1 LPARS
6 SSAHLAGAAPGVAL
20 RLRPRLVWLVLFR
33 TVAASLS
40 LVVTV
45 VRLVTQPAQEP
56 SRADSL
62 SFAVIAGAYVLTVV
76 TGLRLRR
83 GTAGRLDAMV
93 TVVGDVLIATGLVY
107 LSGGAESPLT
117 FLYSLAVIGAAVVLD
132 WRGALVAAAVSTF
145 AFTALLLVIRL
156 MSPAEAAV
164 VPAGRVLFVLGSNA
178 LALVLIA
185 VLSGY
190 LSRQLSATGG
200 ALSQSEAD
208 LRRLGRLQQLILS
221 SMPSGLV
228 TCDAERRVTFLNT
241 AGGGILHVEDGAC
254 VGQPLEQLLPGVST
268 LTPRAT
274 RGELRVQT
282 PGGKRVLGL
291 SVSPL
296 EGEAGALLIVFQDLT
311 ELRRMEE
318 DLKRTDR
325 LASLGALSAQLAHE
339 IRNPLAAMRGS
350 AQLLA
355 QDQAKDAVV
364 LKLTGIL
371 TREAD
376 RLARLVEDF
385 LRFAR
390 PPEPQRRAVA
400 LDALLTETVD
410 MLRADPLSR
419 DVQLEVRAG
428 EALLAPVDPDQVRQ
442 VLINLVRNGVQ
453 AAGPKGRVRVVLARA
468 EKEAQIR
475 VWDSAGS
482 ITEEMMGHLF
492 EPFFTTRN
500 GGTGLGLST
509 AHSIVRAH
517 GGSIRV
523 TSQPA
528 DGTEFVVGLPL

>member
-1 LPARS
+1 M
-6 SSAHLAGAAPGVAL
+6 
-20 RLRPRLVWLVLFR
+20 VLFR

-45 VRLVTQPAQEP
+45 ARLLTQPAQEP
-56 SRADSL
+56 TRADSL

-76 TGLRLRR
+76 MGLRLRR

-107 LSGGAESPLT
+107 LSGGADSPLT

-145 AFTALLLVIRL
+145 AFTALLLIIRL
-156 MSPAEAAV
+156 TTPVDAAV

-178 LALVLIA
+178 LALALIA

-190 LSRQLSATGG
+190 LSRQLSAAGG

-228 TCDAERRVTFLNT
+228 TCDVERRVTFLNT
-241 AGGGILHVEDGAC
+241 AASGILQVEDNASV
-254 VGQPLEQLLPGVST
+254 VGLPLEALLPGVST
-268 LTPRAT
+268 LAPRAI
-274 RGELRVQT
+274 RGELRVRT
-282 PGGKRVLGL
+282 PGGNRVLGL
-291 SVSPL
+291 SVSSL

-355 QDQAKDAVV
+355 QDQSGDVV
-364 LKLTGIL
+364 VTKLTGIL

-390 PPEPQRRAVA
+390 PPEPQRRPVA
-400 LDALLTETVD
+400 LDALLSETVD
-410 MLRADPLSR
+410 MLRVDPLAR
-419 DVQLEVRAG
+419 EVQMEVRVP
-428 EALLAPVDPDQVRQ
+428 EALTAPVDPDQLRQ
-442 VLINLVRNGVQ
+442 VLINLLRNGFQ
-453 AAGPKGRVRVVLARA
+453 AAGPQGTVRVALARA
-468 EKEAQIR
+468 EQEAQIR

-492 EPFFTTRN
+492 EPFFTTRS

-509 AHSIVRAH
+509 AHSIIRAH

-523 TSQPA
+523 TSSPA
-528 DGTEFVVGLPL
+528 EGTEFLVGLPL

>member
-1 LPARS
+1 M
-6 SSAHLAGAAPGVAL
+6 
-20 RLRPRLVWLVLFR
+20 VLFR

-45 VRLVTQPAQEP
+45 ARLLTQPAQEP

-83 GTAGRLDAMV
+83 GTAGRLDATV

-107 LSGGAESPLT
+107 LSGGADSPLT

-132 WRGALVAAAVSTF
+132 WRGALLAAAMSTF
-145 AFTALLLVIRL
+145 AFTMLLLIIRL
-156 MSPAEAAV
+156 TTPEDAV
-164 VPAGRVLFVLGSNA
+164 AVPAARVLFVLGSNA

-228 TCDAERRVTFLNT
+228 TCDAERRITFLNT
-241 AGGGILHVEDGAC
+241 AGSGILQADAGTC
-254 VGQPLEQLLPGVST
+254 VGQPVDTLLPGVAS
-268 LTPRAT
+268 LAPRST
-274 RGELRVQT
+274 RGELRVRT
-282 PGGKRVLGL
+282 PGGNRVLGL

-355 QDQAKDAVV
+355 QEQSSDVV
-364 LKLTGIL
+364 VTKLTGIL

-390 PPEPQRRAVA
+390 PPEPQRRPVA
-400 LDALLTETVD
+400 LDALLSETVD
-410 MLRADPLSR
+410 MLRADPLAR
-419 DVQLEVRAG
+419 EVQMEVRAA
-428 EALLAPVDPDQVRQ
+428 ESLTAPVDPDQLRQ
-442 VLINLVRNGVQ
+442 VLINLLRNGFQ
-453 AAGPKGRVRVVLARA
+453 AAGPQGTVRVALARA

-492 EPFFTTRN
+492 EPFFTTRS

-509 AHSIVRAH
+509 AHSIIRAH

-523 TSQPA
+523 TSNPA
-528 DGTEFVVGLPL
+528 EGTEFLVGLPL

>member
-1 LPARS
+1 M
-6 SSAHLAGAAPGVAL
+6 
-20 RLRPRLVWLVLFR
+20 WLVLFR

-45 VRLVTQPAQEP
+45 VRLLTQPAQEP

-83 GTAGRLDAMV
+83 GTAGRLDATV

-107 LSGGAESPLT
+107 LSGGADSPLT

-132 WRGALVAAAVSTF
+132 WRGALAAAAVSAF

-156 MSPAEAAV
+156 TTPADV
-164 VPAGRVLFVLGSNA
+164 VTVPGGRVLFVLGSNA

-228 TCDAERRVTFLNT
+228 TCDVERRVTFLNS
-241 AGGGILHVEDGAC
+241 AASGILQVDDGLG
-254 VGQPLEQLLPGVST
+254 VGQPLEQLLPGVSG
-268 LTPRAT
+268 LTPRSV
-274 RGELRVQT
+274 RGELRVRT
-282 PGGKRVLGL
+282 PGGNRVLGL

-311 ELRRMEE
+311 DLRRMEE

-355 QDQAKDAVV
+355 QEQSTDAVV
-364 LKLTGIL
+364 QKLTGIL

-390 PPEPQRRAVA
+390 PPEPQRRPVA
-400 LDALLTETVD
+400 LDALLSETVE
-410 MLRADPLSR
+410 MLRADPMAR
-419 DVQLEVRAG
+419 EVMMEVRAP
-428 EALLAPVDPDQVRQ
+428 EALTAPVDPDQLRQ
-442 VLINLVRNGVQ
+442 VLINLVRNGFQ
-453 AAGPKGRVRVVLARA
+453 AAGPRGTVRVALARA

-509 AHSIVRAH
+509 AHSIIRAH

-523 TSQPA
+523 TSHPA
-528 DGTEFVVGLPL
+528 DGTEFLVGLPL

>member
-1 LPARS
+1 M
-6 SSAHLAGAAPGVAL
+6 
-20 RLRPRLVWLVLFR
+20 VLFR

-45 VRLVTQPAQEP
+45 ARLLTQPAQEP
-56 SRADSL
+56 SRADTL
-62 SFAVIAGAYVLTVV
+62 SFAVIAGAYILTVV

-83 GTAGRLDAMV
+83 GTAGRLDATV

-107 LSGGAESPLT
+107 LSGGADSPLT

-145 AFTALLLVIRL
+145 AFTMLLLITRL
-156 MSPAEAAV
+156 TTPVDAV
-164 VPAGRVLFVLGSNA
+164 AVPAARVLFVLGSNA

-228 TCDAERRVTFLNT
+228 TCDAERRITFLNT
-241 AGGGILHVEDGAC
+241 AGSGILHADPGTC
-254 VGQPLEQLLPGVST
+254 VGQPVDTLLPGVAS
-268 LTPRAT
+268 LAPRST
-274 RGELRVQT
+274 RGELRVRT
-282 PGGKRVLGL
+282 PGGNRVLGL

-355 QDQAKDAVV
+355 QEQSRDVV
-364 LKLTGIL
+364 VTKLTGIL

-390 PPEPQRRAVA
+390 PPEPQRRPVA
-400 LDALLTETVD
+400 LDALLSETVD
-410 MLRADPLSR
+410 MLRADPLAR
-419 DVQLEVRAG
+419 EVQMEVRTP
-428 EALLAPVDPDQVRQ
+428 EALTAPVDPDQLRQ
-442 VLINLVRNGVQ
+442 VLINLLRNGFQ
-453 AAGPKGRVRVVLARA
+453 AAGPQGTVRVALARA

-492 EPFFTTRN
+492 EPFFTTRS

-509 AHSIVRAH
+509 AHSIIHAH

-523 TSQPA
+523 TSSPA
-528 DGTEFVVGLPL
+528 DGTEFLVGLPL

>member
-1 LPARS
+1 MGSTARS
-6 SSAHLAGAAPGVAL
+6 VAPGL
-20 RLRPRLVWLVLFR
+20 RSRLVWLVLFR

-45 VRLVTQPAQEP
+45 VRLMTQPVQEP

-62 SFAVIAGAYVLTVV
+62 SFTVIAGAYLLTVV

-83 GTAGRLDAMV
+83 GTAGRLDATV
-93 TVVGDVLIATGLVY
+93 QVVGDVLIATGLVY
-107 LSGGAESPLT
+107 LSGGADSPLT

-145 AFTALLLVIRL
+145 AFTALLLIIRL
-156 MSPAEAAV
+156 TTPVTSVEVSPA
-164 VPAGRVLFVLGSNA
+164 RVLFVLGSNA

-221 SMPSGLV
+221 SMPSGLL
-228 TCDAERRVTFLNT
+228 TCDVHRRVTFLNT
-241 AGGGILHVEDGAC
+241 AGSGILHVDDFSC
-254 VGQPLEQLLPGVST
+254 LGQPLENLLPGVST
-268 LTPRAT
+268 LAPRST
-274 RGELRVQT
+274 RGELPVQT

-325 LASLGALSAQLAHE
+325 LASLGTLSAQLAHE
-339 IRNPLAAMRGS
+339 LRNPLAAMRGS

-355 QDQAKDAVV
+355 QEQSKDAVV
-364 LKLTGIL
+364 QRLTGIL
-371 TREAD
+371 TRESD

-390 PPEPQRRAVA
+390 PPQPQRRPVA
-400 LDALLTETVD
+400 LDTLVSETVD
-410 MLRADPLSR
+410 MLRADPLTR
-419 DVQLEVRAG
+419 EVTLEVRVTQP
-428 EALLAPVDPDQVRQ
+428 LTVPVDPDQLRQ
-442 VLINLVRNGVQ
+442 VLINLVRNGCQ
-453 AAGPKGRVRVVLARA
+453 AAGARGTVRVALAHA
-468 EKEAQIR
+468 NEEAQIR

-492 EPFFTTRN
+492 EPFFTTRS

-509 AHSIVRAH
+509 AHSLIRAH
-517 GGSIRV
+517 GGTIRV
-523 TSQPA
+523 KSHP
-528 DGTEFVVGLPL
+528 DEGTEFLVGLPL

>member
-1 LPARS
+1 M
-6 SSAHLAGAAPGVAL
+6 APGL
-20 RLRPRLVWLVLFR
+20 RSRLVWLVLFR
-33 TVAASLS
+33 TVATSLS

-45 VRLVTQPAQEP
+45 VRLMTQPAQEP

-62 SFAVIAGAYVLTVV
+62 SFAVIAGAYLLTVV

-83 GTAGRLDAMV
+83 GTAGRLDATV
-93 TVVGDVLIATGLVY
+93 QVVGDVLIATGLVY

-145 AFTALLLVIRL
+145 AFTVLLLIIRL
-156 MSPAEAAV
+156 TTPLDDVAESPA
-164 VPAGRVLFVLGSNA
+164 RVLFVLGSNA
-178 LALVLIA
+178 LALSLIA

-190 LSRQLSATGG
+190 LSRQLSAAGG

-228 TCDAERRVTFLNT
+228 TCDIGRRVTFLNT
-241 AGGGILHVEDGAC
+241 AGSSILQADALAC
-254 VGQPLEQLLPGVST
+254 VGQPLEKLLPGVSAMA
-268 LTPRAT
+268 PRFV
-274 RGELRVQT
+274 RGELPVQT

-339 IRNPLAAMRGS
+339 LRNPLASMRGS

-355 QDQAKDAVV
+355 QDKAHDAVAQ
-364 LKLTGIL
+364 KLTGIL
-371 TREAD
+371 MRESD

-390 PPEPQRRAVA
+390 PPEPQRQPVA
-400 LDALLTETVD
+400 LDALLVETVD
-410 MLRADPLSR
+410 MLRVDPLSR
-419 DVQLEVRAG
+419 EVQLEVQVP
-428 EALLAPVDPDQVRQ
+428 EALVAPVDPDQLRQ
-442 VLINLVRNGVQ
+442 VLINLVRNGCQ
-453 AAGPKGRVRVVLARA
+453 AAGPKGTVRVALARVDG
-468 EKEAQIR
+468 EAQIR

-509 AHSIVRAH
+509 AHSIIRGH
-517 GGSIRV
+517 GGTIRV
-523 TSQPA
+523 TSHPSE
-528 DGTEFVVGLPL
+528 GTEFLVGLPL

>member
-1 LPARS
+1 M
-6 SSAHLAGAAPGVAL
+6 
-20 RLRPRLVWLVLFR
+20 VLFR

-45 VRLVTQPAQEP
+45 VRLMTQPVQEP

-62 SFAVIAGAYVLTVV
+62 SFAVIAGAYLLTVV

-83 GTAGRLDAMV
+83 GTAGRLDATV
-93 TVVGDVLIATGLVY
+93 QVVGDVLIATGLVY
-107 LSGGAESPLT
+107 LSGGADSPLT

-145 AFTALLLVIRL
+145 AFTALLLVMRL
-156 MSPAEAAV
+156 TT
-164 VPAGRVLFVLGSNA
+164 PAGGIMVSPSRVLFVLGSNA

-228 TCDAERRVTFLNT
+228 TCDIHRRVTFLNT
-241 AGGGILHVEDGAC
+241 AGSGILQEDALAC
-254 VGQPLEQLLPGVST
+254 VGQPLEKLLPGVSV
-268 LTPRAT
+268 LAPRSI
-274 RGELRVQT
+274 RSELPVQT

-311 ELRRMEE
+311 DLRRMEE

-325 LASLGALSAQLAHE
+325 LASLGTLSAQLAHE
-339 IRNPLAAMRGS
+339 LRNPLASMRGS

-355 QDQAKDAVV
+355 QEQSKDPVV
-364 LKLTGIL
+364 QRLTGIL
-371 TREAD
+371 TRESD

-390 PPEPQRRAVA
+390 PPQPQRRPVA
-400 LDALLTETVD
+400 LDTLVSETVD
-410 MLRADPLSR
+410 MLRADPLTR
-419 DVQLEVRAG
+419 EVTLEVRVPPQP
-428 EALLAPVDPDQVRQ
+428 LTAPVDPDQLRQ
-442 VLINLVRNGVQ
+442 VLINLVRNGCQ
-453 AAGPKGRVRVVLARA
+453 AAGARGTVRVALARA
-468 EKEAQIR
+468 DEEAQIR

-492 EPFFTTRN
+492 EPFFTTRS

-509 AHSIVRAH
+509 AHSLIRAH
-517 GGSIRV
+517 GGTIRV
-523 TSQPA
+523 SSHPA
-528 DGTEFVVGLPL
+528 EGTEFLVGLPL

>member
-1 LPARS
+1 MR
-6 SSAHLAGAAPGVAL
+6 GVAPGL
-20 RLRPRLVWLVLFR
+20 RSRLVWLVLFR

-45 VRLVTQPAQEP
+45 VRLATQPAQEP

-62 SFAVIAGAYVLTVV
+62 SFGVIAAAYVLTVV

-83 GTAGRLDAMV
+83 GTAGRLDAV
-93 TVVGDVLIATGLVY
+93 VQVVGDVIIATGLVF

-132 WRGALVAAAVSTF
+132 RRGALWAAVVSSL
-145 AFTALLLVIRL
+145 AFTGLLLVMRL
-156 MSPAEAAV
+156 TLPADAPTMA
-164 VPAGRVLFVLGSNA
+164 PSRVLFVLGSNV
-178 LALVLIA
+178 LALGLIA

-241 AGGGILHVEDGAC
+241 AACGILQVTDSAC
-254 VGQPLEQLLPGVST
+254 VGQTLEKLLPGVSV
-268 LTPRAT
+268 LAPRAT
-274 RGELRVQT
+274 RGELRVKT
-282 PGGKRVLGL
+282 PGGQRVLGL

-296 EGEAGALLIVFQDLT
+296 EGEAGSLLIVFQDLT

-355 QDQAKDAVV
+355 QDSSGDVV
-364 LKLTGIL
+364 VTKLTGIL

-390 PPEPQRRAVA
+390 PPEPQRRPVA
-400 LDALLTETVD
+400 LDTLLSETVD

-419 DVQLEVRAG
+419 EVQMEVRPLD
-428 EALLAPVDPDQVRQ
+428 ALTAPVDPDQLRQ
-442 VLINLVRNGVQ
+442 VLLNLVRNGIQ
-453 AAGPKGRVRVVLARA
+453 AAGPKGTVRVALARA
-468 EKEAQIR
+468 DKEAQIR

-509 AHSIVRAH
+509 AHSIIHAH
-517 GGSIRV
+517 GGTIRV
-523 TSQPA
+523 TSNPA
-528 DGTEFVVGLPL
+528 EGTEFLVGLPL

>member
-1 LPARS
+1 M
-6 SSAHLAGAAPGVAL
+6 APGL
-20 RLRPRLVWLVLFR
+20 RSRLVWLVLFR

-45 VRLVTQPAQEP
+45 VRLMTQPVQEP

-62 SFAVIAGAYVLTVV
+62 SFAVIAGAYLLTVV

-83 GTAGRLDAMV
+83 GTAGRLDATV
-93 TVVGDVLIATGLVY
+93 QVVGDVLIATGLVY
-107 LSGGAESPLT
+107 LSGGADSPLT

-145 AFTALLLVIRL
+145 AFTALLLVMRL
-156 MSPAEAAV
+156 TTPLGSVMVSPS
-164 VPAGRVLFVLGSNA
+164 RVLFVLGSNA

-190 LSRQLSATGG
+190 LSRQLSAAGG

-228 TCDAERRVTFLNT
+228 TCDVHRNVTFLNT
-241 AGGGILHVEDGAC
+241 AGSGILQEDALAC
-254 VGQPLEQLLPGVST
+254 VGQPLEKLLPGVSA
-268 LTPRAT
+268 LAPRSI
-274 RGELRVQT
+274 RGELPVQT

-311 ELRRMEE
+311 DLRRMEE

-325 LASLGALSAQLAHE
+325 LASLGTLSAQLAHE
-339 IRNPLAAMRGS
+339 LRNPLASMRGS

-355 QDQAKDAVV
+355 QEQSNDAVV
-364 LKLTGIL
+364 QRLTGIL
-371 TREAD
+371 TRESD

-390 PPEPQRRAVA
+390 PPQPQRRPVA
-400 LDALLTETVD
+400 LDTLVSETVD
-410 MLRADPLSR
+410 MLRADPLTR
-419 DVQLEVRAG
+419 EVALEVRVPQP
-428 EALLAPVDPDQVRQ
+428 LTAPVDPDQLRQ
-442 VLINLVRNGVQ
+442 VLINLVRNGCQ
-453 AAGPKGRVRVVLARA
+453 AAGARGTVRVALAHA
-468 EKEAQIR
+468 DQEAQIR

-492 EPFFTTRN
+492 EPFFTTRS

-509 AHSIVRAH
+509 AHSLIRAH
-517 GGSIRV
+517 GGTIRV
-523 TSQPA
+523 TSHPTE
-528 DGTEFVVGLPL
+528 GTEFLVGLPL

>member
-1 LPARS
+1 M
-6 SSAHLAGAAPGVAL
+6 APGL
-20 RLRPRLVWLVLFR
+20 RSRLVWLVLFR

-45 VRLVTQPAQEP
+45 ARLMTQPAQEP

-62 SFAVIAGAYVLTVV
+62 SFAVIAGAYLLTVV

-83 GTAGRLDAMV
+83 GTAGRLDATV
-93 TVVGDVLIATGLVY
+93 QVVGDVLIASGLVY

-145 AFTALLLVIRL
+145 AFTALLLIIRL
-156 MSPAEAAV
+156 TTPVDDLVEPPS
-164 VPAGRVLFVLGSNA
+164 RVLFVLGSNA
-178 LALVLIA
+178 LALSLIA

-190 LSRQLSATGG
+190 LSRQLSAAGG

-228 TCDAERRVTFLNT
+228 TCDVGRTVTFLNT
-241 AGGGILHVEDGAC
+241 AGSVILQADALTC
-254 VGQPLEQLLPGVST
+254 VGQPLEKLLPGVSS
-268 LTPRAT
+268 LAPRFV
-274 RGELRVQT
+274 RGELPVQT

-339 IRNPLAAMRGS
+339 LRNPLASMRGS

-355 QDQAKDAVV
+355 QDPSSDAVV
-364 LKLTGIL
+364 QKLTGIL
-371 TREAD
+371 VRESD
-376 RLARLVEDF
+376 RLGRLVEDF

-390 PPEPQRRAVA
+390 PPEPKRQPVA
-400 LDALLTETVD
+400 LDALLAETVD
-410 MLRADPLSR
+410 MLRVDPLSR
-419 DVQLEVRAG
+419 EVQLEVWAP
-428 EALLAPVDPDQVRQ
+428 EALVAPVDPDQLRQ
-442 VLINLVRNGVQ
+442 VLINLVRNGCQ
-453 AAGPKGRVRVVLARA
+453 AAGAKGTVRVALARA
-468 EKEAQIR
+468 DGEAQIR

-492 EPFFTTRN
+492 EPFFTTRS

-509 AHSIVRAH
+509 AHSIIRAH
-517 GGSIRV
+517 GGTIRV

-528 DGTEFVVGLPL
+528 EGTEFLVGLPL

>member
-1 LPARS
+1 M
-6 SSAHLAGAAPGVAL
+6 
-20 RLRPRLVWLVLFR
+20 WLVLFR

-45 VRLVTQPAQEP
+45 ARLLTQPAQEP

-83 GTAGRLDAMV
+83 GTAGRLDATV

-107 LSGGAESPLT
+107 LSGGADSPLT

-145 AFTALLLVIRL
+145 AFTMLLLITRL
-156 MSPAEAAV
+156 TTPVDAV
-164 VPAGRVLFVLGSNA
+164 AVPAARVLFVLGSNA

-228 TCDAERRVTFLNT
+228 TCDAQRHVTFVNT
-241 AGGGILHVEDGAC
+241 AAHAILHVEDDATV
-254 VGQPLEQLLPGVST
+254 VGLPLENLLPGVST
-268 LTPRAT
+268 LAPRST
-274 RGELRVQT
+274 RGELRVRT
-282 PGGKRVLGL
+282 PGGNRVLGL

-355 QDQAKDAVV
+355 QEQSGDAVV
-364 LKLTGIL
+364 TKLTGIL

-390 PPEPQRRAVA
+390 PPEPQRRPVA
-400 LDALLTETVD
+400 LDALLSETVD
-410 MLRADPLSR
+410 MLRADPLAR
-419 DVQLEVRAG
+419 EVQMEVRAP
-428 EALLAPVDPDQVRQ
+428 EALTAPVDPDQLRQ
-442 VLINLVRNGVQ
+442 VLINLLRNGFQ
-453 AAGPKGRVRVVLARA
+453 AAGPQGTVRVALARA

-492 EPFFTTRN
+492 EPFFTTRS

-509 AHSIVRAH
+509 AHSIIRAH

-523 TSQPA
+523 TSHPA
-528 DGTEFVVGLPL
+528 EGTEFLVGLPL